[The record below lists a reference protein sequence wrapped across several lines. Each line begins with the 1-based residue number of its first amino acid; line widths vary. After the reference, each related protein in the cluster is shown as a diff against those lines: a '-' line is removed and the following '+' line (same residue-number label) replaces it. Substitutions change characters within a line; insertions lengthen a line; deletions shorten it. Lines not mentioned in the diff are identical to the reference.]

1 MAKIKHK
8 HHVKQPRKGAA
19 KRKGTGKSRNPHTTP
34 G

>member
-1 MAKIKHK
+1 MAEKKHK
-8 HHVKQPRKGAA
+8 HHMKKVPKGAA